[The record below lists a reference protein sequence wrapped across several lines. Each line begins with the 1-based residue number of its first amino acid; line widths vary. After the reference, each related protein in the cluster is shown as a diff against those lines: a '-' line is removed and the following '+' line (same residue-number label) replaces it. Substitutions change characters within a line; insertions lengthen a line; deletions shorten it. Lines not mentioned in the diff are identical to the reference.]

1 MVAHSYIE
9 DEVLTWEQISLRAI
23 FQHNGD
29 LWVKISDRYICR
41 VILTD
46 NGVWRLYDHEAIQYK
61 PSWKFK
67 TIAEMPRHVK
77 PLCHNTLL
85 RLRAG
90 PFRFWLIVGGLSS
103 ILSLL
108 LLRSLG

>member
-1 MVAHSYIE
+1 MVDHAHIE
-9 DEVLTWEQISLRAI
+9 DKVLTWEQISLRAI

-46 NGVWRLYDHEAIQYK
+46 NGVWRLDDDEAIQYE

-67 TIAEMPRHVK
+67 TIAEMPHQVK
-77 PLCHNTLL
+77 PLRHNTLL
-85 RLRAG
+85 RLRAS
-90 PFRFWLIVGGLSS
+90 PFLFWLIVGGLSS